1 MAFLLPKK
9 SAQIKYSIKLR
20 RDRAR
25 HCPQKNHILNQI
37 HGQPQGLSLRSYM
50 FLNSMNPVGATC
62 GRLQIHSKLKTG
74 EHSSPLRYKTKIQLF
89 VTVDLLSFNGGGKPP
104 PYCHNQ
110 CGALYIITAFA
121 VCFLI
126 PQSFFV
132 PQKMTAPFTREP
144 MSDSRKG
151 CSYGVV

>member
-1 MAFLLPKK
+1 M
-9 SAQIKYSIKLR
+9 
-20 RDRAR
+20 
-25 HCPQKNHILNQI
+25 
-37 HGQPQGLSLRSYM
+37 SLRSYM

-74 EHSSPLRYKTKIQLF
+74 EHSSPLRYNTKIQLL
-89 VTVDLLSFNGGGKPP
+89 VTVDLLSFNGRSKPQ

-144 MSDSRKG
+144 MLDSRKG
-151 CSYGVV
+151 CSYGCANILISYQPKIIIKQRQYNGGSKPPPYRVGYIFQFVRFSFTL

>member
-74 EHSSPLRYKTKIQLF
+74 EHSSPLRYNTKIQLF

-110 CGALYIITAFA
+110 CRALYISAFA

-126 PQSFFV
+126 PQSFFCL
-132 PQKMTAPFTREP
+132 QKMTAPFTREP

-151 CSYGVV
+151 CYYGVV